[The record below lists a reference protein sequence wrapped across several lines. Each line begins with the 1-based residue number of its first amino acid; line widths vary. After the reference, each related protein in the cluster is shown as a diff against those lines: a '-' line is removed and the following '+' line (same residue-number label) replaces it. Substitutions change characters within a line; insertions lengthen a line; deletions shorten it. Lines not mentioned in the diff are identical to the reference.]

1 MTCRLLVVAVALA
14 PLMSVLVA
22 QAPAGGVS
30 PAVHRSTDDWPA
42 YGGGPE
48 QTRYS
53 TLTQINRANISR
65 LQVAWQFDPREG
77 QIAGRFQVN
86 PIVIDASLY
95 TITPGGS
102 LIALDGA
109 TGKLKWSWNSGT
121 RAQGRGVTYWSSGSE
136 KRLLAS
142 FGRYIYAFDPLTGRP
157 LTNFGRDG
165 RIDLH
170 QDLGRDP
177 EQQSVGLST
186 PGVIYKDTYIVGGRT
201 SEGLPASPGDIR
213 AYDVRS
219 GQLKWSFHTIP
230 HPGEF
235 GYETWPKDAWT
246 YSGSANNW
254 AGMAVDVRRGI
265 VFVPTGSAAADFY
278 GANRLGDNLFA
289 NTLLGLD
296 AETGKRI
303 WHFQAVKHDI
313 WDRDFP
319 SPPTLVTVQRNGQSI
334 DAVAQT
340 TKQGVLYL
348 FDRANGTPLFPIEYR
363 RVPPSAVEGE
373 VASET
378 QPFPTK
384 PAPFARQLLTE
395 GMLTMRTPQAHQWA
409 VEQFRTFR
417 SAGQFVPFELGR
429 ETVIFPGFDGGA
441 EWGGS
446 AFDPAT
452 GVIYV
457 NANDI
462 PWSSAMRATTATATL
477 GGRQTYVNQCAAC
490 HGDTMQG
497 GSGFPPLLDIA
508 ARRTAAQV
516 ADIVRSGQG
525 RMPAFS
531 SLPTQAVNAVVQYVM
546 SGEAKEPVAAA
557 PSPIDLKYN
566 FSGYHK
572 FYDPDG
578 YPAVVPPWGTLNA
591 INLNTGEYVWK
602 IPLGEYPELAAQGI
616 KDTGTEN
623 YGGPLVT
630 AGGLVFIGATNFDR
644 KFRAFDKDTGE
655 LLWETTMINSG
666 NATPATYQIAGTQYV
681 VIPAF
686 GGYGRP
692 APPLVAG
699 GPPSSA
705 GGSQEGNGRGRGA
718 APSTDV
724 GTGGPS
730 GGAFVAFAVR

>member
-1 MTCRLLVVAVALA
+1 
-14 PLMSVLVA
+14 
-22 QAPAGGVS
+22 
-30 PAVHRSTDDWPA
+30 
-42 YGGGPE
+42 
-48 QTRYS
+48 
-53 TLTQINRANISR
+53 
-65 LQVAWQFDPREG
+65 
-77 QIAGRFQVN
+77 
-86 PIVIDASLY
+86 
-95 TITPGGS
+95 
-102 LIALDGA
+102 
-109 TGKLKWSWNSGT
+109 
-121 RAQGRGVTYWSSGSE
+121 
-136 KRLLAS
+136 
-142 FGRYIYAFDPLTGRP
+142 
-157 LTNFGRDG
+157 
-165 RIDLH
+165 LH

-186 PGVIYKDTYIVGGRT
+186 PGVIYKDIYIVGGRT

-289 NTLLGLD
+289 NTLLALD

-319 SPPTLVTVQRNGQSI
+319 SPPTLVTVRRDGRSI
-334 DAVAQT
+334 EAVAQT

-409 VEQFRTFR
+409 LEQFRTFR

-462 PWSSAMRATTATATL
+462 PWSTSMRATTATASL
-477 GGRQTYVNQCAAC
+477 GRQTYVNQCAAC

-497 GSGFPPLLDIA
+497 GSGFPPLLDMA
-508 ARRTAAQV
+508 SRRTAAQV
-516 ADIVRSGQG
+516 AEIVRSGQG

-531 SLPTQAVNAVVQYVM
+531 ALPTQTVNAVVQYVM
-546 SGEAKEPVAAA
+546 SGEAKEPMAAE
-557 PSPIDLKYN
+557 PSPIALTYN
-566 FSGYHK
+566 FTGYHK

-666 NATPATYQIAGTQYV
+666 NATPATYQIAGRQYV

-692 APPLVAG
+692 APPLVAS
-699 GPPSSA
+699 GPPISA
-705 GGSQEGNGRGRGA
+705 GGSPGGSGSGRATG
-718 APSTDV
+718 PSTDV

>member
-1 MTCRLLVVAVALA
+1 MTSRLLVVAVAFA

-22 QAPAGGVS
+22 QAPAGGVAR
-30 PAVHRSTDDWPA
+30 AVHRSTDDWPA

-53 TLTQINRANISR
+53 TLTQINRANIGR

-86 PIVIDASLY
+86 PIVIDATLY

-102 LIALDGA
+102 VIALDGA
-109 TGKLKWSWNSGT
+109 TGTLKWSWNSGT
-121 RAQGRGVTYWSSGSE
+121 RAQGRGVTYWSSGNE

-157 LTNFGRDG
+157 LTKFGRDG

-177 EQQSVGLST
+177 EQQSVALST

-289 NTLLGLD
+289 NTLLALD

-319 SPPTLVTVQRNGQSI
+319 SPPTLVTVRRNGQSI

-340 TKQGVLYL
+340 TKHGVLYL

-395 GMLTMRTPQAHQWA
+395 EMLTRRTPQAHQWA
-409 VEQFRTFR
+409 VDQFRTFR
-417 SAGQFVPFELGR
+417 SAGQFVPLELGR
-429 ETVIFPGFDGGA
+429 ETVVFPGFDGGA

-477 GGRQTYVNQCAAC
+477 GRQTYVNQCAAC

-508 ARRTAAQV
+508 ARRNAAQV
-516 ADIVRSGQG
+516 AEIVRSGQG

-531 SLPTQAVNAVVQYVM
+531 ALPTQTVNAVVQYVM
-546 SGEAKEPVAAA
+546 RGEAKEPMAAE
-557 PSPIDLKYN
+557 PSPIELKYN

-644 KFRAFDKDTGE
+644 KFRAFDKDTGD

-699 GPPSSA
+699 GPPTSA
-705 GGSQEGNGRGRGA
+705 GGSQGGGGRGRGA
-718 APSTDV
+718 GPSTDV

>member
-1 MTCRLLVVAVALA
+1 MTSRLLVVVVALA

-30 PAVHRSTDDWPA
+30 RDHRSTDDWPA

-53 TLTQINRANISR
+53 TLTQINRANIGR

-77 QIAGRFQVN
+77 EIAGRFQVN
-86 PIVIDASLY
+86 PIVIDSTLF

-109 TGKLKWSWNSGT
+109 TGTLKWSWNAGT

-142 FGRYIYAFDPLTGRP
+142 FGRYIYAFDPLTGRS

-289 NTLLGLD
+289 NTLLALD

-319 SPPTLVTVQRNGQSI
+319 APPTLVTVRRNGQSI

-340 TKQGVLYL
+340 TKHGVLYL

-363 RVPPSAVEGE
+363 RVPPSGLEGE
-373 VASET
+373 VTSET

-384 PAPFARQLLTE
+384 PVPFARQLLTE
-395 GMLTMRTPQAHQWA
+395 GMLTRRTPQAHQWA
-409 VEQFRTFR
+409 VDQFRTFR
-417 SAGQFVPFELGR
+417 SAGQFVPLELGR
-429 ETVIFPGFDGGA
+429 ETVVFPGFDGGA

-462 PWSSAMRATTATATL
+462 PWSSAMRATTPTATL
-477 GGRQTYVNQCAAC
+477 GRQTYVNQCAAC
-490 HGDTMQG
+490 HGDSLQG
-497 GSGFPPLLDIA
+497 ESGFPPLLDIA

-516 ADIVRSGQG
+516 ADTVRSGQG

-531 SLPTQAVNAVVQYVM
+531 ALPTQTVNAVVQYVM
-546 SGEAKEPVAAA
+546 SGEAKESMVVK
-557 PSPIDLKYN
+557 PSPIELKYN
-566 FSGYHK
+566 FTGYHK

-591 INLNTGEYVWK
+591 IDLNTGDYVWK
-602 IPLGEYPELAAQGI
+602 IPLGEYPELVAQGI

-630 AGGLVFIGATNFDR
+630 AGGLIFIGATNFDR
-644 KFRAFDKDTGE
+644 KFRAFDKATGD

-692 APPLVAG
+692 APPPVAG
-699 GPPSSA
+699 GPPTSA
-705 GGSQEGNGRGRGA
+705 GGSQGGGGRGRGA
-718 APSTDV
+718 GPSTDV

>member
-1 MTCRLLVVAVALA
+1 MTSRLLVVAVTLA

-30 PAVHRSTDDWPA
+30 RAVHRSTDDWPA
-42 YGGGPE
+42 YGGGSE

-53 TLTQINRANISR
+53 ALTQINRANIGR

-77 QIAGRFQVN
+77 QNAGRFQVN
-86 PIVIDASLY
+86 PIVIDSTLY

-109 TGKLKWSWNSGT
+109 TGKLKWAWNSGT
-121 RAQGRGVTYWSSGSE
+121 RAQGRGVTYWSSGRE

-142 FGRYIYAFDPLTGRP
+142 FGRYVHAFDPLTGRP

-254 AGMAVDVRRGI
+254 AGMAVDGRRGI

-289 NTLLGLD
+289 NTLLALD

-319 SPPTLVTVQRNGQSI
+319 SPPTLVTVRRNGRSI

-340 TKQGVLYL
+340 TKHGVLYL

-409 VEQFRTFR
+409 VDQFRPFR
-417 SAGQFVPFELGR
+417 SAGQFVPLELGR
-429 ETVIFPGFDGGA
+429 ETIVFPGFDGGA

-477 GGRQTYVNQCAAC
+477 GRQTYVNQCAAC

-497 GSGFPPLLDIA
+497 GSGFPPLLDIS
-508 ARRTAAQV
+508 ARRNAAQV
-516 ADIVRSGQG
+516 AEIVLSGQG
-525 RMPAFS
+525 RMPAFLA
-531 SLPTQAVNAVVQYVM
+531 LPTQTVNAVVQYVM
-546 SGEAKEPVAAA
+546 SGEAKEPMPAES
-557 PSPIDLKYN
+557 SPIELKYN
-566 FSGYHK
+566 FNGYHK

-644 KFRAFDKDTGE
+644 KFRAFDKDTGD

-666 NATPATYQIAGTQYV
+666 NATPATYQIAGKQYV

-692 APPLVAG
+692 ASPLVAG
-699 GPPSSA
+699 GPPISA
-705 GGSQEGNGRGRGA
+705 GGSQGGGGRGRGA
-718 APSTDV
+718 GPSPDV